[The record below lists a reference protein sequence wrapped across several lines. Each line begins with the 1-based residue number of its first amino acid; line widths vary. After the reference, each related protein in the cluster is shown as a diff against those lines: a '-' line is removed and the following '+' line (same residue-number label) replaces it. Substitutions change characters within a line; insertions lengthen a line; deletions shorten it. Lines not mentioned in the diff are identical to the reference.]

1 MSAMAIGSIVSYQGR
16 CWLVTRVAG
25 AWLHIIT
32 PAGHSRYHS
41 VDVPRTEVSLSLR
54 SPESG
59 HAAMYCPLSHKS

>member
-32 PAGHSRYHS
+32 PSGHSHYRGI
-41 VDVPRTEVSLSLR
+41 DVPRTEVSTDMR

-59 HAAMYCPLSHKS
+59 HAEMYCSFKQK